1 MEILDWNDQ
10 QTLLGYTL
18 LASDKYRE
26 WLVTDPVAA
35 AAEAG
40 VKLSEDQAAYIKKNV
55 SLALLNNMAT
65 IIRGWMPQQS
75 IRDNNWER
83 TP

>member
-1 MEILDWNDQ
+1 MDILDPKDQ
-10 QTLLGYTL
+10 YTLLGYAL

-40 VKLSEDQAAYIKKNV
+40 VTLTQEQAAYIKKQV
-55 SLALLNNMAT
+55 SLSSLNNMAT
-65 IIRGWMPQQS
+65 VVHGWIPQQS
-75 IRDNNWER
+75 IRNNNWER

>member
-1 MEILDWNDQ
+1 MDILDINDQ
-10 QTLLGYTL
+10 YTLLGYAL

-26 WLVTDPVAA
+26 WLVTDPIAA

-40 VKLSEDQAAYIKKNV
+40 VKLTEDQAAYIKKNV
-55 SLALLNNMAT
+55 SLSLLNSMAT
-65 IIRGWMPQQS
+65 IVRDWMPQQS
-75 IRDNNWER
+75 IRNNNWER